1 MRESNFKELNDMSN
15 ERLIGI
21 LGNLRKQQP
30 DAVNSTQLKLELL
43 VIKLQS
49 AWDQKA
55 ADYVSSLEDSE
66 SNL

>member
-1 MRESNFKELNDMSN
+1 MSN

-55 ADYVSSLEDSE
+55 ADYVLSLDDSE